1 MLLWGNW
8 LQRRVLFLFIY
19 FYLSRFLSS
28 PSACRTSG
36 GSNNRDYWGF
46 FCPHLAE
53 SVFLASLLSFDG
65 LWLIFFD
72 EFCFDDFLMNFLT
85 IFLTFNILT
94 IASFRIGVPSI
105 LFFHLSYFFYTG
117 QFCETD
123 IDECIEDQPCQS
135 GTCNNLKG
143 GYECDCFDKFC
154 GTNCQRRDVCIVSTH
169 QAMGP
174 KNYWKIRL

>member
-1 MLLWGNW
+1 MSGYAGWLSMHLWGNW

-28 PSACRTSG
+28 PSACRTSR
-36 GSNNRDYWGF
+36 GSKNRDYW
-46 FCPHLAE
+46 
-53 SVFLASLLSFDG
+53 V
-65 LWLIFFD
+65 
-72 EFCFDDFLMNFLT
+72 
-85 IFLTFNILT
+85 FLTFNLCT
-94 IASFRIGVPSI
+94 IALRALGSEYLWSC
-105 LFFHLSYFFYTG
+105 FFIYLIFIFFYTG

-143 GYECDCFDKFC
+143 GYECDCFENFC

-174 KNYWKIRL
+174 KNYWKIRHHALKLGPF